1 MELFHQLPT
10 VLELS
15 HKGPY
20 SHQHFFEQGMPKWAE
35 TNKMELNKK
44 NLKIC
49 GYLGRLIVSADIRQE
64 LSRITYYYAHVI
76 RDNSCL
82 IYVDMLH

>member
-15 HKGPY
+15 HKGLY

-44 NLKIC
+44 KTKDMWLYFTDTVQEPPPIQI
-49 GYLGRLIVSADIRQE
+49 GDDIIGGE
-64 LSRITYYYAHVI
+64 KTFKLLSQFGA
-76 RDNSCL
+76 N
-82 IYVDMLH
+82 

>member
-15 HKGPY
+15 HKGLY

-49 GYLGRLIVSADIRQE
+49 GYASLIPFKNHLQSKFGMISSKE
-64 LSRITYYYAHVI
+64 
-76 RDNSCL
+76 
-82 IYVDMLH
+82 